1 MKGNVQM
8 MRVLDIDLDF
18 FLADT
23 CPFADVGQRPDVRG
37 REPWKKEDVESFLET
52 RLLLNKTRPIPGR
65 VFETHDLALD
75 FWMDLMDKSLLT
87 APFSVTH
94 VDAHTDLGIV
104 QKGYPFVRHNV
115 LSRPVEKRPQLTEY
129 REKVQLNEANYL
141 AFALGFRWISRLEN
155 IRNPK
160 SKPDFPKEMLADT
173 EESAIQ
179 LRSAFPQLFEAR
191 FGHEPLVPYREF
203 PSGETYRAE
212 APFDCVSLAISP
224 RYAPKEADAL
234 IPVFESYM
242 IKM

>member
-1 MKGNVQM
+1 M

-23 CPFADVGQRPDVRG
+23 CPFADVGQRPDGKG
-37 REPWKKEDVESFLET
+37 REPWKKEDVEKFLET
-52 RLLLNKTRPIPGR
+52 RLMLSKTRPIPGR

-75 FWMDLMDKSLLT
+75 FWMDLMEKGLLN

-115 LSRPVEKRPQLTEY
+115 LSRPVEKRAQLNEY

-141 AFALGFRWISRLEN
+141 AFALAFRWISSLEN

-173 EESAIQ
+173 EETAIQ

-191 FGHEPLVPYREF
+191 FGFEPIVPYREF
-203 PSGETYRAE
+203 QTGEAYQAE
-212 APFDCVSLAISP
+212 TPFNCISLAISP
-224 RYAPKEADAL
+224 RYAPKEADEL
-234 IPVFESYM
+234 IDVFKEYM
-242 IKM
+242 VEI